1 MTYGPAPPSGVA
13 RFGSFLKRAAFAAE
27 KMMSLIPCDD
37 DGHVESVV
45 YFLTEALRA
54 AVESGDSV
62 QQSLC
67 QEPQLG
73 PGMTCGEI
81 AERLALHRK
90 HLRAIWSYEVLLVAK
105 IMRARE
111 LAKEL
116 RVLEPELRH
125 ELDTFRLAT
134 VSCADLKELLMPSA
148 QTAFNGADQPAS
160 VFDSFN
166 GMRFEGMRGDAF
178 SGYRIAGHTDIRLLL
193 RACEMLHF
201 SLAARYGEDQA
212 PMHGYGDGDKLVP
225 ARPDEEAFLLTDF
238 YEVVPPES
246 GAPAVTRSA
255 TLRN

>member
-1 MTYGPAPPSGVA
+1 
-13 RFGSFLKRAAFAAE
+13 
-27 KMMSLIPCDD
+27 MMSLIPCDD
-37 DGHVESVV
+37 DGHVESIV

-67 QEPQLG
+67 EAPKLA
-73 PGMTCGEI
+73 PGMNCGEI
-81 AERLALHRK
+81 AERLAVYRK

-116 RVLEPELRH
+116 RVMEPELRP

-148 QTAFNGADQPAS
+148 QTAFNGADQPRS

-166 GMRFEGMRGDAF
+166 TALFEGARGDAF
-178 SGYRIAGHTDIRLLL
+178 SGYRVAGHTDIRLLL

-201 SLAARYGEDQA
+201 SLAARYGDDQDA
-212 PMHGYGDGDKLVP
+212 LHFQSSAEP
-225 ARPDEEAFLLTDF
+225 AALGQADEEAFLLTDF
-238 YEVVPPES
+238 CEIAPEPGVPAMTS
-246 GAPAVTRSA
+246 GAG
-255 TLRN
+255 LRN